1 MEYSAGLLGIMN
13 KLERK
18 KLAKMQPDIDREV
31 KSQMQAFCQSTAS
44 KYGIER
50 GKNLLQLQIEIANSG
65 YYYEELHMKNEDAA
79 IFLEKEKEELCGRTN
94 AMYNRIKTLP
104 VEGILTPEK
113 NEIKIGRHSG
123 VSKESG
129 PNERLS
135 YAKSYIENTGLDF
148 PTEEYLQRFYV
159 QANCL
164 IEETDKDIAILQKG
178 LQGEAQVMQQLKLY
192 EGKYQILS
200 NIVLPSVDSMGESS
214 EVDAYIIT
222 EKGVVV
228 VEIKNFGN
236 EKRRLHISSDGRWVI
251 EDAYSGNILRRI
263 DKSPVE
269 QNARHCLALER
280 LLKEKLG
287 EECSVPVIP
296 VVFIG
301 NNKITIQNESKSAV
315 LRASEFYTF
324 INSLEVKNEVSREM
338 QQNIEAL
345 LKKEDIGAREF
356 GVKSRLQA
364 MKSLEEMEAAFTKY
378 VLYNDEIAREYPKII
393 EENRPEISRKHWW
406 ILAVPLAVILLFPE
420 LNWIVKVVLAI
431 FYTVMLFSMSTAI
444 VGTVV
449 IFFFLLTRSFW
460 KMLIGLLILGM
471 VCGGFA
477 EFTPRR

>member
-1 MEYSAGLLGIMN
+1 MNFSTGLLGVMN
-13 KLERK
+13 RREEKQI
-18 KLAKMQPDIDREV
+18 AKMQPEINRRVDA
-31 KSQMQAFCQSTAS
+31 QMENFCERTAS
-44 KYGIER
+44 KYDIER
-50 GKNLLQLQIEIANSG
+50 GKHLLQLQIEIADRG

-79 IFLEKEKEELCGRTN
+79 IFLEKEREELCRRKN
-94 AMYNRIKTLP
+94 AMYNRIKALP
-104 VEGILTPEK
+104 VEGIFAPEK

-123 VSKESG
+123 VSKEG
-129 PNERLS
+129 GANERLS
-135 YAKSYIENTGLDF
+135 YAKGYIENTGLDF

-192 EGKYQILS
+192 EGRYRVLP
-200 NIVLPSVDSMGESS
+200 NIVLPSVDSMGDTS

-236 EKRRLHISSDGRWVI
+236 EKQRLHISSDGRWVI
-251 EDAYSGNILRRI
+251 EDVYSGNILRRI

-280 LLKEKLG
+280 LLKEKFG
-287 EECSVPVIP
+287 EECNVPVIP

-301 NNKITIQNESKSAV
+301 NNKIAIQNESRSAV

-338 QQNIEAL
+338 QQNIESL

-356 GVKSRLQA
+356 GVKSRLKA
-364 MKSLEEMEAAFTKY
+364 MKSLEEMEEAFTKY
-378 VLYNDEIAREYPKII
+378 VLYNDEVAREYPKVK
-393 EENRPEISRKHWW
+393 EEHRPEISRKHWW
-406 ILAVPLAVILLFPE
+406 ILAIPLVVLLLFPG
-420 LNWIVKVVLAI
+420 LDWAVKAVLAV
-431 FYTVMLFSMSTAI
+431 FYLVMLFNMAVAI
-444 VGTVV
+444 GGSVV
-449 IFFFLLTRSFW
+449 IFLILLTWSFW
-460 KMLIGLLILGM
+460 KILIGLLLLGL
-471 VCGGFA
+471 VCGGFSA
-477 EFTPRR
+477 FTPKN